1 MATTLMPSKQ
11 DHSDLLWGSP
21 SQGSCHPF
29 SPHWRQSYQPW
40 SLNRHSKQT
49 IAQVMT
55 HWVHCW
61 YILYYLLLDNQ
72 KMFLVHQPWFL
83 MSEKSC
89 VCIYMKVT
97 EFDSF
102 IANTPIPFLRWEWH
116 SRKAWTLLGRCPGK
130 PQKIDLNVMT
140 VPIRL
145 SLQTIDRSE
154 AVRLNLYLR
163 WRNFTEQEVSCPQF
177 AQAPRESFLH
187 LFLFFF

>member
-1 MATTLMPSKQ
+1 
-11 DHSDLLWGSP
+11 
-21 SQGSCHPF
+21 
-29 SPHWRQSYQPW
+29 
-40 SLNRHSKQT
+40 
-49 IAQVMT
+49 
-55 HWVHCW
+55 
-61 YILYYLLLDNQ
+61 
-72 KMFLVHQPWFL
+72 
-83 MSEKSC
+83 
-89 VCIYMKVT
+89 MKVT

-102 IANTPIPFLRWEWH
+102 IANTPIPFLCWEWH

-140 VPIRL
+140 VPIHL

-187 LFLFFF
+187 LFLFFLILYFTQRKQSFYVLCKWFLRVVWQLFLSSFVFFLRENKSQKGGRGDKHQSWCFLWKYIWIQNLAEGVSRFLSSFL